1 VIGATALGSALRAGP
16 RIDPGIARGMAKNAA
31 LFRPA
36 SKKLH
41 RLNST
46 KPAAAPRYAAASVT
60 TAAKN
65 APAPAAAAT
74 AATTASTATAAATAA
89 ATSTATTAAATSSA
103 ATTTTS
109 TAAAAARYLREAG
122 GAVFPVEEVECSKT
136 YVGYFLFAEN
146 EALIGCG
153 VQRLRNVRG
162 GNSGCGCASRQRK
175 TQSGGTQGR
184 HTSGFGQTL
193 PFRNLLHSGHATSS
207 MQVFR
212 FQLKE
217 ITFGSCAPQARM
229 SPPARC
235 RMFSSRS
242 C

>member
-1 VIGATALGSALRAGP
+1 MTGSAYCAICAQAWRNTLRYSALRAKKC
-16 RIDPGIARGMAKNAA
+16 ID
-31 LFRPA
+31 
-36 SKKLH
+36 
-41 RLNST
+41 ST
-46 KPAAAPRYAAASVT
+46 KTAAAPRYAAASVT

-65 APAPAAAAT
+65 APAPTAAAT
-74 AATTASTATAAATAA
+74 AATAASTATAATA
-89 ATSTATTAAATSSA
+89 ATSTTTAPATATA

-122 GAVFPVEEVECSKT
+122 GAVFLVEEVECSKT
-136 YVGYFLFAEN
+136 HVGYFLFAKN

-153 VQRLRNVRG
+153 VQRLGNVRSR
-162 GNSGCGCASRQRK
+162 NSGCGCTSRQRK
-175 TQSGGTQGR
+175 TQSGGTEGR

-193 PFRNLLHSGHATSS
+193 PFRNLPHSGHVASS

-217 ITFGSCAPQARM
+217 LTFGSCATA
-229 SPPARC
+229 SWNELTIRC
-235 RMFSSRS
+235 QIFGSRS